1 MTRPRILCALA
12 GLSLVLAGCGIN
24 QTIRVADGEI
34 LDSGRS
40 TVNGS
45 VIIGAD
51 CQVHGSCR
59 TVNGRV
65 TVGAGSKVG
74 GLQTVNGSIRLDESV
89 SVTGDLATVNGSIS
103 LANHVSVGGEVE
115 TVNGSLTIG
124 TGGSVTADVS
134 TVNGSIQV
142 TTSEIGGDVV
152 TTNGNVSLLDHTQV
166 AGDIVVEGKPP
177 RNREPLEILIT
188 GDSVV
193 QGDIIV
199 RHPNRKV
206 QVFLTEGG
214 RVEGEIHDAEV
225 VKE

>member
-1 MTRPRILCALA
+1 MKRPRVLCVLA
-12 GLSLVLAGCGIN
+12 GLSLILAGCGIN
-24 QTIRVADGEI
+24 QTVRVADGEV

-51 CQVHGSCR
+51 CEVHGTCR

-65 TVGAGSKVG
+65 VVGAGSQVG
-74 GLQTVNGSIRLDESV
+74 GLQTVNGSIRLDETV
-89 SVTGDLATVNGSIS
+89 SVTGDLETVNGSID
-103 LANHVSVGGEVE
+103 LAEHVSVAGGVE

-124 TGGSVTADVS
+124 TGGSVADDVS
-134 TVNGSIQV
+134 SVNGRIQV
-142 TTSEIGGDVV
+142 ATSEIGGDVV

-166 AGDIVVEGKPP
+166 AGNIIVKGRTP
-177 RNREPLEILIT
+177 RDGEPLEILIT
-188 GDSVV
+188 GASVV

-199 RHPNRKV
+199 RHPDRKV

>member
-1 MTRPRILCALA
+1 MKSAHILSALA
-12 GLSLVLAGCGIN
+12 GLSLVVVGCGVN
-24 QTIRVADGEI
+24 QTIRVADGEV

-51 CQVHGSCR
+51 CEVHGSCR

-74 GLQTVNGSIRLDESV
+74 GLQTVNGSIKLAETV
-89 SVTGDLATVNGSIS
+89 SVDGDLGTVNGSVG
-103 LANHVSVGGEVE
+103 LAEHVTVVGGVE

-124 TGGSVTADVS
+124 PGGSVSEDVS
-134 TVNGSIQV
+134 TVNGRIQV
-142 TTSEIGGDVV
+142 TRSEIGGSVI
-152 TTNGNVSLLDHTQV
+152 TTNGAVSLLDHTQV
-166 AGDIVVEGKPP
+166 AGDIVVKGKPP
-177 RNREPLEILIT
+177 RNGEPLEILIT
-188 GDSVV
+188 GDSVI

-199 RHPNRKV
+199 RHPRRKV